1 MTRSSSKSKSQSET
15 DPLPKVRELSASW
28 TDIEAVG
35 ESAATTLR
43 TIGIPESLIEAA
55 LAPGGVPRIE
65 TEGDYTLVLLRVFD
79 AEADK
84 RAANAREMT
93 RKIGIFILPS
103 RIITVHRFELP
114 KIPELSRIL
123 SDGNIDP
130 TKAITREQAFTLVV
144 NRLIDTYVNALTRG
158 EGLFDTLEES
168 VFLSTGKSFRV
179 REAYFLKRRL
189 NILRKMMQMTGETL
203 EALAQV
209 PHWNPGRKSLLRRR
223 IHRAL
228 QSTDFFLE
236 GMNQLLQLHVSL
248 NSQKT
253 NEASQ
258 RTNEVMRVLTVFS
271 AFFLPLSF
279 IAGVYGMN
287 FENMPELHHRLGYFG
302 ALLFMLLV
310 AAGIWYWFRRRGWLT
325 FK

>member
-1 MTRSSSKSKSQSET
+1 MAPSSHPLKSSVKSG
-15 DPLPKVRELSASW
+15 PPPKLRELCGSW
-28 TDIEAVG
+28 TDLEASSEDAVN
-35 ESAATTLR
+35 ELR
-43 TIGIPESLIEAA
+43 KFGIPESLIEAA

-65 TEGDYTLVLLRVFD
+65 TEGDFSLVLLRVFD

-93 RKIGIFILPS
+93 RKIGIFILPN

-114 KIPELSRIL
+114 QIPELARLVSEGNSDPSKIL
-123 SDGNIDP
+123 
-130 TKAITREQAFTLVV
+130 TREQVFTLVV
-144 NRLIDTYVNALTRG
+144 NRLIDTYVNALNRG
-158 EGLFDTLEES
+158 EDLFDALEES

-209 PHWNPGRKSLLRRR
+209 PNWNPGRKSLLRRR
-223 IHRAL
+223 IQRTL

-236 GMNQLLQLHVSL
+236 GMGQLLQLHVSL
-248 NSQKT
+248 VSQKT

-279 IAGVYGMN
+279 VAGVYGMN
-287 FENMPELHHRLGYFG
+287 FENMPELRHRRGYY
-302 ALLFMLLV
+302 AVLSFMLLV
-310 AAGIWYWFRRRGWLT
+310 AAGIWYWFRKRGWLK